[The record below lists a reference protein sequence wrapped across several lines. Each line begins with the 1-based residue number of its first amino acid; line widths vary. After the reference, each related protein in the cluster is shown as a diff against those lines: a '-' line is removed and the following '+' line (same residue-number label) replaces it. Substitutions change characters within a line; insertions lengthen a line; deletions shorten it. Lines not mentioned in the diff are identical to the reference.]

1 MQRNS
6 LGRCLAAF
14 AAGFLCAAG
23 SAAGQMVFS
32 NNSGISIPALGGAST
47 PYPSEIMVAGLT
59 DQVGLVRVR
68 INGLSHDEINDV
80 DILLVA
86 PDGTKVLL
94 MSDVGGLAAVSGIDL
109 VFDDAYPPIPA
120 GPLVSGTYAPTN
132 LDDALGTDD
141 FDAPA
146 PLPPYES
153 TLASLTGK
161 AGNGTW
167 QLYVMDDFGG
177 DGGSITSW
185 ELEIFEGFYV
195 TSTADAGPGSL
206 RAAIAGANLNANAS
220 TIFFLIPEIDPGYDA
235 LSGVWTIAPASE
247 LPTITAPLTIDGLSQ
262 PGAECTG
269 TWPPTLKIVLSGAS
283 AGPAAMGLP
292 FASTANGSTVRGLV
306 INSWSFGGIDFN
318 GASACTVQSCFI
330 GTDHT
335 GTIAAGNDGAGIA
348 CRAGATGILIGSDGD
363 GTDDECERNLVSGN
377 QGVGIGTGNA
387 VVRISGNFIGT
398 DVTGLLAVPNAAGG
412 VRVQNSS
419 NVTIG
424 RLGLLQMVPIDS
436 PPNIISGNGQRGVQ
450 AEDSELHIFG
460 NLIGV
465 DATGNAAL
473 PNERS
478 GIRLES
484 CDSGVI
490 GWSAAVP
497 ALPAAERNIISGNG
511 ARGIRLIECENI
523 RVYGNIIGLGAD
535 GDTPLGNV
543 LEGCLFEQ
551 CADVLA
557 FSNICSANGRD
568 GFRVEGQAPLL
579 QPIVLRENT
588 IGADATGLLPRG
600 NGMDGVMTAANGGG
614 LYVVESL
621 VAFNTNNGVNIGP
634 GSGIRNFVLG
644 NRIHSNGQLGIN
656 LGALGI
662 TDNDA
667 LDADS
672 GPNDLINF
680 PLITSIIGSTVSGTY
695 HGLPSTQFLI
705 QLFQND
711 APDASGNG
719 EGMHVL
725 GTTLC
730 QTDAN
735 GDATWSL
742 AGVNYRTT
750 PLFLAATATDF
761 QQQIGTSE
769 FGPVALTN
777 LCKID
782 CPTEPVVLP
791 AIAGCIAIAG
801 YGVEFAGNCDP
812 GVTLEFDP
820 PEGSVLSLG
829 DRQVTATLRDA
840 GGNVLDECVFTV
852 RVADL
857 TGPSM
862 ICPNPIT
869 EPNELDQ
876 CGAEV
881 SFIVG
886 VLDNCDPA
894 PVVACSIPDGM
905 GGSTP
910 IMFTHFFPV
919 GVTTVTCTA
928 TDNVG
933 NSNEC
938 MFNVTIN
945 DAQGP
950 ILDCDTKVEVEA
962 DQFGNVVITESLLFP
977 GGVMDNCPDCA
988 IQSIAFDPPV
998 IDCALLQEYPIAV
1011 TAMDC
1016 RGNTSTCI
1024 QIVTVIGPDCNNNG
1038 IADGC
1043 DIRNGTSLDCNN
1055 NFIPDECECLW
1066 CNGEAPAEAEEA
1078 TGQASHLGGGV
1089 PMGARVVDD
1098 IYLCPGQLH
1107 RVTQFTG
1114 MMLTSSHASL
1124 RRARLEMY
1132 EDCNGVPAAEPFLTM
1147 GPEGH
1152 EILDAVPGPDGLTLV
1167 TYRFDLCDLCLWL
1180 EGGKTYWVGLTGLT
1194 DRINQ
1199 DISYWVADLR
1209 PEAVIVGKP
1218 PFKAEG
1224 TIVPPWNGEY
1234 EFGAWMPADECC
1246 LGCHNMVFC
1255 LFGDSCK
1262 ILWDNGPAA
1271 VGAGAGGTPSGA
1283 HQAYE
1288 ARAADDFVTQTCIDH
1303 EVCVIDAW
1311 VWTDCNPVHGFI
1323 EIYQNDPCDSPTPEG
1338 PAWRTFEVSKAIE
1351 TGETTVIGGRSYRL
1365 VCLRVVDPELT
1376 LYHGRTYWV
1385 SAGVRSTGSFVTNSF
1400 FAWASRQCREC
1411 DYTVSPG
1418 KHRTLRPLLTD
1429 WEPTNPARSMAFR
1442 IAVRPET
1449 DLIPAGT
1456 PAGGEG
1462 QPACIADANFDGSI
1476 GVDDIF
1482 HFLAAW
1488 FAGCP

>member
-6 LGRCLAAF
+6 LGRGLSVF
-14 AAGFLCAAG
+14 AAVALCAAG

-32 NNSGISIPALGGAST
+32 NNTGITIPALGGAST

-59 DQVGLVRVR
+59 DQVGLVRVK
-68 INGLSHDEINDV
+68 INGLTHDEINDV

-94 MSDVGGLAAVSGIDL
+94 MSDVGGLAAVAGIDL

-153 TLASLTGK
+153 SLASLTGK
-161 AGNGTW
+161 AGNGAW
-167 QLYVMDDFGG
+167 HLYVMDDFGG

-206 RAAIAGANLNANAS
+206 REAIAGANLNANAS
-220 TIFFLIPEIDPGYDA
+220 TIFFLIPDIDPGYDA
-235 LSGVWTIAPASE
+235 MSGVWTIAPASE
-247 LPTITAPLTIDGLSQ
+247 LPTIVAPLTIDGLSQ

-269 TWPPTLKIVLSGAS
+269 TWPPTLKVVLSGAG

-292 FASTANGSTVRGLV
+292 FASTADGSVVRGLV
-306 INSWSFGGIDFN
+306 INHWSFGGIDFN
-318 GASACTVQSCFI
+318 GPSDCVVQSCFI

-335 GTIAAGNDGAGIA
+335 GTAAAGNDGAGIA

-363 GTDDECERNLVSGN
+363 GVDDACERNVVSGN
-377 QGVGIGTGNA
+377 EGVGIGAGNA
-387 VVRISGNFIGT
+387 VVSISGNFIGT
-398 DVTGLLAVPNAAGG
+398 DVTGLLAVPNLAGG

-419 NVTIG
+419 DVTIG
-424 RLGLLQMVPIDS
+424 RLGLLQVAPIDS

-450 AEDSELHIFG
+450 AEDSTLNIFG

-473 PNERS
+473 PNELS

-484 CDSGVI
+484 CDSAAI
-490 GWSAAVP
+490 GWSGQFTLYP
-497 ALPAAERNIISGNG
+497 EEERNIISGNG
-511 ARGIRLIECENI
+511 ARGVRLIECEDVE
-523 RVYGNIIGLGAD
+523 VYGNFIGLGAD
-535 GDTPLGNV
+535 GDTALGNV
-543 LEGCLFEQ
+543 LEGLLIERCVGIAALH
-551 CADVLA
+551 
-557 FSNICSANGRD
+557 NISSANGRD
-568 GFRVEGQAPLL
+568 GIRVEGQAQSGEILIWYNIL
-579 QPIVLRENT
+579 
-588 IGADATGLLPRG
+588 GADSTGELARG
-600 NGMDGVMTAANGGG
+600 NGMDGLMTAADGGG
-614 LYVVESL
+614 IMALENVI
-621 VAFNTNNGVNIGP
+621 AFNTGNGVNIAP
-634 GSGIRNFVLG
+634 GSGDRNILSA
-644 NRIHSNGQLGIN
+644 NSIHSNGLLGIN
-656 LGALGI
+656 LGVLGV
-662 TDNDA
+662 TGNDA

-672 GPNDLINF
+672 GPNGLINF
-680 PLITSIIGSTVSGTY
+680 PVITSIVGTTVSGTY
-695 HGLPSTQFLI
+695 HGLPNTEFVI
-705 QLFQND
+705 QVFQNGGAD
-711 APDASGNG
+711 PSGHG
-719 EGMHVL
+719 EGQFYL
-725 GTTLC
+725 GQTLC
-730 QTDAN
+730 TTDAAGN
-735 GDATWSL
+735 AAWSL
-742 AGVNYRTT
+742 AGVAYRTT
-750 PLFLAATATDF
+750 PLFIAATATDEPL
-761 QQQIGTSE
+761 QIGTSE
-769 FGPVALTN
+769 FGPVELTN

-782 CPTEPVVLP
+782 CPEEPVVLS
-791 AIAGCIAIAG
+791 AIAGCIAIPG
-801 YGVEFAGNCDP
+801 YGVEIAGNCDP
-812 GVTLEFDP
+812 DVTLEFDP

-829 DRQVTATLRDA
+829 DTPVTATLRDA
-840 GGNVLDECVFTV
+840 GGNILDECAFTV
-852 RVADL
+852 RVVDDTAPFIVCSD
-857 TGPSM
+857 
-862 ICPNPIT
+862 PIT
-869 EPNELDQ
+869 RPSDTDL
-876 CGAEV
+876 CGANV
-881 SFIVG
+881 MFAG
-886 VLDNCDPA
+886 GALDFCDPD
-894 PVVACSIPDGM
+894 PVFACSIPDGM
-905 GGSTP
+905 GGVTIITSP
-910 IMFTHFFPV
+910 HFFPV
-919 GVTTVTCTA
+919 GTTTVTCTA

-933 NSNEC
+933 NMSEC
-938 MFNVTIN
+938 MFDVTVN

-962 DQFGNVVITESLLFP
+962 DQFGNVIITESLLFP

-988 IQSIAFDPPV
+988 VESIVFDPPV
-998 IDCALLQEYPIAV
+998 IGCALLQEYMIAV
-1011 TAMDC
+1011 TAVDC
-1016 RGNTSTCI
+1016 RGNTSTCTYT
-1024 QIVTVIGPDCNNNG
+1024 VTVIGPDCNNNLVS
-1038 IADGC
+1038 DGC

-1078 TGQASHLGGGV
+1078 TGQASHEGGGV
-1089 PMGARVVDD
+1089 PMGTRVVDD

-1107 RVTQFTG
+1107 RLTQFTG
-1114 MMLTSSHASL
+1114 VMLTSSHPSL
-1124 RRARLEMY
+1124 RRARLDLY
-1132 EDCNGVPAAEPFLTM
+1132 EDCNGVPAAEPFLTV

-1152 EILDAVPGPDGLTLV
+1152 EILDAVQGPDGLTLV

-1224 TIVPPWNGEY
+1224 TIIPPWNGEY
-1234 EFGAWMPADECC
+1234 EFGEWMPADECC

-1271 VGAGAGGTPSGA
+1271 LGAGAGGTPSGA

-1288 ARAADDFVTQTCIDH
+1288 ARAADDLVTQTCDDH

-1311 VWTDCNPVHGFI
+1311 IWTDCNPVHGFI
-1323 EIYQNDPCDSPTPEG
+1323 EVYENEPCNSPTPG
-1338 PAWRTFEVSKAIE
+1338 ASAWRTFDVEKAIE
-1351 TGETTVIGGRSYRL
+1351 TDETTTINGRPYRL
-1365 VCLRVVDPELT
+1365 VCLRLVDPDLT
-1376 LYHGRTYWV
+1376 LYAGRTYWI
-1385 SAGVRSTGSFVTNSF
+1385 SAGARSTGSFVTNSF
-1400 FAWASRQCREC
+1400 FAWGSRDCREC
-1411 DYTVSPG
+1411 DYTIAPG
-1418 KHRTLRPLLTD
+1418 KHRTLRPLLTE
-1429 WEPTNPARSMAFR
+1429 WEPTNPAKSFAFR

-1449 DLIPAGT
+1449 DLIPTGT

-1462 QPACIADANFDGSI
+1462 QPACIADANSDGLI
-1476 GVDDIF
+1476 GVNDIF